1 MAMGGGWDGEAGRR
15 GRRLSSGGVRGGAGV
30 GGTEPA
36 SPAPLGGH
44 SPERADGVFVRQR
57 EHLRCL
63 PCRRS
68 ERPPRGFF
76 RRVFGQLRAQIEY
89 VPHFCPG
96 SRVSPVQPKYP
107 IPDELSQSWYS
118 NVQSVPSV
126 KVPQLDTGVALLG
139 GRFVVRRCLGRGA
152 MGYVYAVE
160 DRERQREV
168 ALKTLRL
175 RSPEAAYALKQEFR
189 ALSDITHENLVRLHE
204 LFVDGEDAFF
214 TMELIDGVPFDQAS
228 VRALPELLPQLVA
241 ALQTLHD
248 SGKLHRDVKPANV
261 LVERSGRLVVLD
273 FGLVLDRSRAPDPR
287 EAAAGHLIGTPRYM
301 APEVLGW
308 GVASE
313 ASDWFSVGVMLFET
327 LTGQLLDEGAVSRLS
342 RRGPPPPPSSRGSD
356 ICADF
361 DEMCQALLESDP
373 DERATGDDVLRLLG
387 LQSMSTRS
395 LHLSSSHL
403 VGRGRQLKAL
413 EAAYARHRQ
422 SHLPLAVTVSGPSG
436 MGKTV
441 LLRHFVDTLTANG
454 AGAPLVFWGQCHE
467 QEAISHKAFDELVD
481 AIGLHWLELPA
492 EAVFELV
499 RPEEATHLLR
509 LFPSLARVPCLAPLA
524 GDEALAD
531 PRALRKQAYE
541 ALRSVLMRMSHARQL
556 IIAVDDLQWGDLDS
570 ARLFYELFAG
580 PEPPD
585 CFLLLSYRSN
595 EVESSVCLQT
605 LLSGARCLADVIEV
619 EQLSVAELNDV
630 EARELARTLLSRPP
644 SSHDPVPARAS
655 HPVDVRGAGWEPPS
669 SSSLPDMT
677 HSGTLRSADGP
688 SRPVARAS
696 AIPEIVVP
704 APAPANTRAA
714 SEADA
719 RGGGQALRGDAG
731 GERHAL
737 RGDAGGG
744 GQALR
749 GDAGGERQA
758 LRGDV
763 QGAAG
768 VGAGGAHD
776 VVVGP
781 AGIDAAGGEQ
791 ASAPD
796 AVRGRQARAS
806 EVAAEPSEGEAL
818 PSPPTTSAPDASD
831 GVSAHD
837 VSETTEERI
846 AALCREAKGN
856 PLLIHELA
864 ELPLELGQ
872 ELSARG
878 AVGLADIVRVRL
890 SRVGTLGRQLFEL
903 LCVAGVP
910 VRQTL
915 LRAALGGKE
924 IDPASIKLEAERL
937 IRTRTSRGADA
948 IEVVHDGIRSTALG
962 LMEQARLRT
971 VHEDLARAHADL
983 AEPDVEALARHYAG
997 AKLKAES
1004 AYWAQK
1010 AAEKAKAALAFDH
1023 AAQLYRAALDLAD
1036 AGSATAL
1043 FLKTQ
1048 LAHALADAGRGKESA
1063 PLFLELAESATPEQ
1077 ALDYRRLAAEQW
1089 LVTGHID
1096 AGLEVLNRVFHELGM
1111 SLPRGNASAGLALLG
1126 NRTRINWRGPEFDAT
1141 KAEAADPQ
1149 ALLRVDACR
1158 AAWILSFVSTLLGA
1172 ALQARFLRLA
1182 LEVGEPS
1189 RVAMGFGIEA
1199 LQGSIEGKPA
1209 KRHELQQRARALS
1222 EEIATPHALGFQ
1234 ALVDGNCA
1242 YLAGEWRACSD
1253 ASEPAEHIL
1262 TRRCRGSTWEL
1273 NTLRFFWGMSLY
1285 YQGRFREL
1293 RRRSS
1298 AWLVDASDR
1307 GDLCAASAFRF
1318 NLARG
1323 WYLVNDDPER
1333 AAAEIEVGLSEWS
1346 FPELGVHR
1354 FVAGVSQVQVDLY
1367 REDVEAAQ
1375 QTVQQLA
1382 SRFRTS
1388 SMRRVQLGRIQMSYH
1403 LAFVALACAAQLD
1416 GRARRAELR
1425 SAKRHERALEN
1436 EKTEWG
1442 NAVACYVRAQRS
1454 LMSGETA
1461 LGQEQLL
1468 NAIELADGCHMH
1480 ALSAAASY
1488 RLGTQ
1493 LGPEQGASFSE
1504 RALSFARGQGVRSP
1518 DRLLRALAPG
1528 V

>member
-1 MAMGGGWDGEAGRR
+1 M
-15 GRRLSSGGVRGGAGV
+15 
-30 GGTEPA
+30 
-36 SPAPLGGH
+36 
-44 SPERADGVFVRQR
+44 
-57 EHLRCL
+57 
-63 PCRRS
+63 
-68 ERPPRGFF
+68 
-76 RRVFGQLRAQIEY
+76 
-89 VPHFCPG
+89 
-96 SRVSPVQPKYP
+96 QPKYP
-107 IPDELSQSWYS
+107 LPDELSQSWYS

-126 KVPQLDTGVALLG
+126 KVPQLDTGVPLLG

-214 TMELIDGVPFDQAS
+214 TMDLIDGVPFDQAS
-228 VRALPELLPQLVA
+228 ARALPELLPQLVA

-308 GVASE
+308 GAASE

-342 RRGPPPPPSSRGSD
+342 RRGPPPPPSSRGPD
-356 ICADF
+356 ISADF
-361 DEMCQALLESDP
+361 DEMCQALLDSDP

-395 LHLSSSHL
+395 LHLSASHL

-524 GDEALAD
+524 GDEVLAD

-541 ALRSVLMRMSHARQL
+541 ALRSVLMRMGQARQL

-655 HPVDVRGAGWEPPS
+655 HPVDLRGAGWEPPS

-677 HSGTLRSADGP
+677 HSGTLRSAVGP

-696 AIPEIVVP
+696 AIPKIVVP
-704 APAPANTRAA
+704 AASPENTGAT
-714 SEADA
+714 SEA
-719 RGGGQALRGDAG
+719 
-731 GERHAL
+731 
-737 RGDAGGG
+737 
-744 GQALR
+744 
-749 GDAGGERQA
+749 DAGGERQA
-758 LRGDV
+758 LRGE
-763 QGAAG
+763 A
-768 VGAGGAHD
+768 
-776 VVVGP
+776 
-781 AGIDAAGGEQ
+781 
-791 ASAPD
+791 
-796 AVRGRQARAS
+796 
-806 EVAAEPSEGEAL
+806 AAEPALSEAAV
-818 PSPPTTSAPDASD
+818 SPPVTTGSGPVD
-831 GVSAHD
+831 GVPAHD

-846 AALCREAKGN
+846 AVLCREAKGN

-948 IEVVHDGIRSTALG
+948 IEVVHDGIRSTALA
-962 LMEQARLRT
+962 LMDQARLRT

-1111 SLPRGNASAGLALLG
+1111 SLPRGNASAALALLG

-1209 KRHELQQRARALS
+1209 KRHELQQRARVLS

-1333 AAAEIEVGLSEWS
+1333 AAAEIEAGLSEWS

-1375 QTVQQLA
+1375 QTVQELA

-1454 LMSGETA
+1454 LMSGETE
-1461 LGQEQLL
+1461 LGQEQLA

-1518 DRLLRALAPG
+1518 ERLLRALAPG

>member
-1 MAMGGGWDGEAGRR
+1 M
-15 GRRLSSGGVRGGAGV
+15 
-30 GGTEPA
+30 
-36 SPAPLGGH
+36 
-44 SPERADGVFVRQR
+44 
-57 EHLRCL
+57 
-63 PCRRS
+63 
-68 ERPPRGFF
+68 
-76 RRVFGQLRAQIEY
+76 
-89 VPHFCPG
+89 
-96 SRVSPVQPKYP
+96 QPKYP
-107 IPDELSQSWYS
+107 LPDELSQSWYS

-126 KVPQLDTGVALLG
+126 KVPQLDTGVPLLG

-214 TMELIDGVPFDQAS
+214 TMDLIDGVPFDQAS
-228 VRALPELLPQLVA
+228 ARALPELLPQLVA

-308 GVASE
+308 GAASE

-342 RRGPPPPPSSRGSD
+342 RRGPPPPPSSRGPD

-361 DEMCQALLESDP
+361 DEMCQALLDSDP

-395 LHLSSSHL
+395 LHLSASHL

-524 GDEALAD
+524 GDEVLAD

-541 ALRSVLMRMSHARQL
+541 ALRSVLMRMGQARQL

-655 HPVDVRGAGWEPPS
+655 HPVDLRGAGWEPPS

-677 HSGTLRSADGP
+677 HSGTLRSAVGP

-696 AIPEIVVP
+696 AIPKIVVP
-704 APAPANTRAA
+704 AASPENTGAT
-714 SEADA
+714 SEA
-719 RGGGQALRGDAG
+719 
-731 GERHAL
+731 
-737 RGDAGGG
+737 
-744 GQALR
+744 
-749 GDAGGERQA
+749 DAGGERQA
-758 LRGDV
+758 LRGE
-763 QGAAG
+763 A
-768 VGAGGAHD
+768 
-776 VVVGP
+776 
-781 AGIDAAGGEQ
+781 
-791 ASAPD
+791 
-796 AVRGRQARAS
+796 
-806 EVAAEPSEGEAL
+806 AAEPALSEAAV
-818 PSPPTTSAPDASD
+818 SPPVTTGSGPVD
-831 GVSAHD
+831 GVPAHD

-846 AALCREAKGN
+846 AVLCREAKGN

-948 IEVVHDGIRSTALG
+948 IEVVHDGIRSTALA
-962 LMEQARLRT
+962 LMDQARLRT

-1111 SLPRGNASAGLALLG
+1111 SLPRGNASAALALLG

-1209 KRHELQQRARALS
+1209 KRHELQQRARVLS

-1333 AAAEIEVGLSEWS
+1333 AAAEIEAGLSEWS

-1375 QTVQQLA
+1375 QTVQELA

-1454 LMSGETA
+1454 LMSGETE
-1461 LGQEQLL
+1461 LGQEQLA

-1518 DRLLRALAPG
+1518 ERLLRALAPG